1 MFQFESL
8 QIKGLS
14 FESEEQKR
22 SLKNINIHITKD
34 QCVAIV
40 CKNKYEKDALSKII
54 QKCHAYENGSIIINN
69 QISLNDISKKD
80 WSKVICIVQEKVKIF
95 PSHMLDNII
104 LDEQTIIEEEHAF
117 EDIHACIQEYGFENF
132 IQDLPQGYATIL
144 GENGINLSDGQKRI
158 LALIRVLY
166 KRPQLLILD
175 EFTSV
180 MDRNTEQFVL
190 QLLRQLKNK
199 MSIIFIS
206 TGLQPI
212 KQIVDHIYVIENG
225 ETDK

>member
-1 MFQFESL
+1 MLQFESL

-22 SLKNINIHITKD
+22 SLNINIYIEKN
-34 QCVAIV
+34 QCISIV
-40 CKNKYEKDALSKII
+40 CKSKYQKDALSKII
-54 QKCHAYENGSIIINN
+54 QKLHAYENGSIIINN
-69 QISLNDISKKD
+69 EISLNDISRED
-80 WSKVICIVQEKVKIF
+80 WSKVIGIVQEEVKIF

-104 LDEQTIIEEEHAF
+104 LDEQTVIEKEHTF
-117 EDIHACIQEYGFENF
+117 EDIHAFIQEYGFEKF

-144 GENGINLSDGQKRI
+144 GESGLKLSDEQKKV
-158 LALIRVLY
+158 LAYVRALY
-166 KRPQLLILD
+166 KRPQLLIVN
-175 EFTSV
+175 EFASII
-180 MDRNTEQFVL
+180 NKHNEHLVL
-190 QLLRQLKNK
+190 ELLRRLKNK

-206 TGLQPI
+206 TRLQPI